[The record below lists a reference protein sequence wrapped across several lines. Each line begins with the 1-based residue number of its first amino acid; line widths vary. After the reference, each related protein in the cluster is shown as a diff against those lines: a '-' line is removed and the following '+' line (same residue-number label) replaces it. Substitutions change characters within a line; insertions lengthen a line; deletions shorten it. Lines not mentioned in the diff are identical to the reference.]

1 MPTLRILKLSST
13 EAIVKVDG
21 TVGAQVIALATDLKL
36 PTETASSPK
45 VNILAMIV
53 TGAANGAAVISRNG
67 VNLYHLQANVGQPMD
82 LVEFSGISDNTLNTD
97 NITVTTSGAE
107 TQVILKLRKQSGYT
121 SSVQPAEFGVYDN
134 TGSTTS

>member
-21 TVGAQVIALATDLKL
+21 AVGAQVINIATDLKL
-36 PTETASSPK
+36 AAETAASPK

-53 TGAANGAAVISRNG
+53 TGAPNGTAVISRNG

-97 NITVTTSGAE
+97 NITVTTATAE

-121 SSVQPAEFGVYDN
+121 SGAQPAEFGIYDN
-134 TGSTTS
+134 EGSITS